1 MLIKMYFPRY
11 FVTVFWNSG
20 DCRTRV
26 IFKFWF
32 PKICKAIFS
41 SPWRYI
47 FSLKIGKMKDLRK
60 ISTSVFQVRI
70 LKLGKFIHI
79 FELSKAEKLLETV
92 STKCFIDAWPTEL
105 QKEQRSHLSLPFS
118 LTALPFFPLPGL
130 CFLCIKK

>member
-1 MLIKMYFPRY
+1 MYFPRY

-79 FELSKAEKLLETV
+79 FELSKAEKL
-92 STKCFIDAWPTEL
+92 CFRNCRPSVLLMPGPPSFRKSRDRICL
-105 QKEQRSHLSLPFS
+105 LLSPS
-118 LTALPFFPLPGL
+118 LLFRFFP
-130 CFLCIKK
+130 FLDCVSCA